1 MWLKKNRS
9 WKVLISAAF
18 YILTRTIAG
27 FFKANEWSVQLSSY
41 ILCWYAEHYNSLSSN
56 ELKYVH
62 IKTLA

>member
-27 FFKANEWSVQLSSY
+27 SFKAIEWSVQLSGY
-41 ILCWYAEHYNSLSSN
+41 IISWYAEH
-56 ELKYVH
+56 
-62 IKTLA
+62 